1 MLTVIG
7 QGYVGLP
14 LAMLA
19 VEAGQHVVGIDL
31 DASRVTMLRRG
42 VSYVDDVEDTRLRAA
57 LDSGR
62 YLATSEYADTSG
74 TSRFGCDTGK
84 NRRDRG

>member
-19 VEAGQHVVGIDL
+19 VEAGHHVVGIDL
-31 DASRVTMLRRG
+31 DAIPVSNAAARRVIRR
-42 VSYVDDVEDTRLRAA
+42 
-57 LDSGR
+57 
-62 YLATSEYADTSG
+62 
-74 TSRFGCDTGK
+74 
-84 NRRDRG
+84 